1 MPKAEWPKNEEQYG
15 VVIPENHYEEVS
27 VPIASVVAPAF
38 VAIQSFFSE
47 NVTLIIMCVLLL
59 IAVALL
65 IAGLYLNIREQH
77 KKEEDAKERK
87 HHLFSSTQSAIRLDN
102 QTNTQHETIKKLQKK
117 KLVIGIRVQAK
128 KPNHSRYSLGRISY
142 KNNDGTY
149 NIKFDNGTIENKV
162 PKQNIIPL
170 QYQEVN
176 PHRLNY
182 GMIQPVSSS

>member
-15 VVIPENHYEEVS
+15 VVIPEHRYKDVS
-27 VPIASVVAPAF
+27 APVGSVVAPAF
-38 VAIQSFFSE
+38 VAMQTFFSR
-47 NVTLIIMCVLLL
+47 NVSLIIMCVLLL

-77 KKEEDAKERK
+77 KKESDAKEQK

-102 QTNTQHETIKKLQKK
+102 QINTQHETVKKLQKK
-117 KLVIGIRVQAK
+117 KLVLVSSVKAK
-128 KPNHSRYSLGRISY
+128 KKNHSRYSLGKIIY
-142 KNNDGTY
+142 KNNNNTY
-149 NIKFDNGTIENKV
+149 TIEFDNGTIENKV

-176 PHRLNY
+176 PHRLSY
-182 GMIQPVSSS
+182 DMIQSVSSS